1 VPTVPLMITSSFG
14 PVWFSV
20 SEEPRETREDRE
32 IEDICEQV
40 WVGERDFR
48 IRFLPGHSGLSLM
61 GGEVEYIHPAVY
73 QYCSSSPPSEEP
85 WWQRL
90 RTRAQIRAGHF
101 SIWTSISGF
110 ASLLADYSSY

>member
-1 VPTVPLMITSSFG
+1 MITSSFG

-20 SEEPRETREDRE
+20 SEEPREMREDRE

-48 IRFLPGHSGLSLM
+48 IRFLPGHSGLWLM

-73 QYCSSSPPSEEP
+73 QHCSSSPPSEEP

-101 SIWTSISGF
+101 QFGHLF
-110 ASLLADYSSY
+110 LGLLACWRIHSSY